1 MNYAFYDP
9 ELHWCKACNVF
20 PKTAKDY
27 LNHLHSKDHA
37 DVVKKATE
45 SPWHENNQ
53 NVVSYGNTALLLSHF
68 SHPRNKQKAITY
80 VYVSTRY
87 LLIACCAGILKQ
99 IITNECII

>member
-1 MNYAFYDP
+1 M
-9 ELHWCKACNVF
+9 F

-53 NVVSYGNTALLLSHF
+53 NVVSYAKIMPILHLIYRTSVAHVIKNNLCLYLYSIPSH
-68 SHPRNKQKAITY
+68 SMLCN
-80 VYVSTRY
+80 
-87 LLIACCAGILKQ
+87 GILKQ
-99 IITNECII
+99 IIKHL